1 MLKEE
6 VAQRLFELRKKAQ
19 MSQAEVAEKMGITVA
34 AYQNYETGRREA
46 NYENLAKLAKIYGV
60 TTDYLLGQNSEEEWS
75 TLMGK
80 AFGSQEALERFSEL
94 KEEAKTVIIAAMVEL
109 GRIAQEGN
117 EEPHDKETPK

>member
-1 MLKEE
+1 MGDKMSEIL
-6 VAQRLFELRKKAQ
+6 RELRASRGLTQSDIAKLL
-19 MSQAEVAEKMGITVA
+19 GLTTN
-34 AYQNYETGRREA
+34 AYQSYERGTSEPSCKS
-46 NYENLAKLAKIYGV
+46 LSKLADFYGV
-60 TTDYLLGQNSEEEWS
+60 TTDYLLGRNPEGEWS

-117 EEPHDKETPK
+117 EEPHDKEAPK